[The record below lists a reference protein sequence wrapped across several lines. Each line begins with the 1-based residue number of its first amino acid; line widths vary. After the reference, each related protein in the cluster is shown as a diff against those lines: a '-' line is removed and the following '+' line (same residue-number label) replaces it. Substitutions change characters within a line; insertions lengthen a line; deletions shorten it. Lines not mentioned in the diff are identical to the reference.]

1 MSEVVYDHLEVFT
14 WPQISEVVV
23 YVQHLNAAATLC
35 VCDFSESVEMFLFF
49 FAESHQEDHAEGCRG
64 GEDRDGGSCD
74 HLYHFTPFYL
84 ITELINV
91 PYRKCFCVKLNLFL

>member
-35 VCDFSESVEMFLFF
+35 V
-49 FAESHQEDHAEGCRG
+49 
-64 GEDRDGGSCD
+64 
-74 HLYHFTPFYL
+74 
-84 ITELINV
+84 
-91 PYRKCFCVKLNLFL
+91 